1 MRWRNKCLQNP
12 LPGQGKD
19 GRFIACLR
27 QFVSVLVNDN
37 WLNVQYAFS
46 LRFSCCMP
54 SVTSA
59 VTATDPFAALNAQ
72 QRVAVEHDIGADA
85 QDLRPLLVIAG
96 AGSGKTNTLAHRVAK
111 LILNG
116 VDPQRILLL
125 TFSRRAAVEMERRT
139 GQVLHRIMGL
149 ASTRQP
155 PSLPWSGT
163 FHSIGAR
170 LLRDYAGR
178 IGLDDAFT
186 INDRG
191 DSEDLL
197 GLIRHDMGL
206 SSTQKRFPLKGTCLA
221 IYSRVVNTQDSLS
234 EVLQHVFPWCSE
246 WESELNALFGNYV
259 DAKQAQNVLD
269 YDDLLLFWSEMV
281 ADEELAL
288 DVGGRFDHVLVDE
301 YQDTNR
307 LQASILLGMKPS
319 GRGVTVVGDDAQS
332 IYSFRGATIRNILDF
347 PNQFSQPA
355 RVVTLDRNYRST
367 QPILDASNAVIAAA
381 VERHAKTLWTE
392 KVSTSKPQL
401 VLIPDEAEQAR
412 WVVNRVL
419 EQRESG
425 LTLKSQAVLFRTSSH
440 SAALE
445 LELVRRN
452 VPFVKFG
459 GLKFLEA
466 SHIKDMLA
474 ILRFAQNPN
483 GRMAGF
489 RVTQLISGIGPATAA
504 KILDLI
510 SEAIEPVPALEAF
523 QAPSSA
529 AGEWQAFVQ
538 LYAALRSPDLA
549 WPADI
554 NLARDWYLMQLDRIH
569 EDAQVRAADVEQLAQ
584 LAAGYASRERFLTEI
599 TLDPPE
605 ATSDR
610 AGPPLLDEDYLIL
623 STIHSSKGQEWK
635 SVHVLNVV
643 DGCIPSDMSTGTSA
657 DIEEERRLLYV
668 AMTRAKEHLHLIVP
682 QRLFVTQQSMHG
694 DRHVYASRTR
704 FIPAGMVKYFE
715 ECVWFSA
722 NQSGARTPMPDSVKM
737 LVRDRARKTWG

>member
-1 MRWRNKCLQNP
+1 M
-12 LPGQGKD
+12 
-19 GRFIACLR
+19 
-27 QFVSVLVNDN
+27 
-37 WLNVQYAFS
+37 
-46 LRFSCCMP
+46 
-54 SVTSA
+54 
-59 VTATDPFAALNAQ
+59 
-72 QRVAVEHDIGADA
+72 
-85 QDLRPLLVIAG
+85 LVIAG

-111 LILNG
+111 LILDG
-116 VDPQRILLL
+116 TDPQRILLL
-125 TFSRRAAVEMERRT
+125 TFSRRAAVEMERRA

-149 ASTRQP
+149 ASSGQH

-178 IGLDDAFT
+178 IGLEEAFT

-206 SSTQKRFPLKGTCLA
+206 TSTKNRFPLKGTCLS
-221 IYSRVVNTQDSLS
+221 IYSRVVNTRDSLN
-234 EVLQHVFPWCSE
+234 EVLQTVFPWCSE
-246 WESELNALFGNYV
+246 WQAELNALFGNYV

-281 ADEELAL
+281 AEEELAL

-307 LQASILLGMKPS
+307 LQASILSGMKPS

-347 PNQFSQPA
+347 PNQFTQPA

-367 QPILDASNAVIAAA
+367 EPILNASNAVIAEA
-381 VERHAKTLWTE
+381 VERYAKTLWTD

-401 VLIPDEAEQAR
+401 ILIPDEAEQAR

-419 EQRESG
+419 EHREAG

-474 ILRFAQNPN
+474 ILRLAQNHR
-483 GRMAGF
+483 GRIAGF
-489 RVTQLISGIGPATAA
+489 RVTQLIAGIGPATAA
-504 KILDLI
+504 KIFDMMDQ
-510 SEAIEPVPALEAF
+510 ADDPVASLKAF
-523 QAPSSA
+523 LPPSSA
-529 AGEWQAFVQ
+529 AGEWQSFVQ
-538 LYAALRSPDLA
+538 LYVALRNPKLA

-554 NLARDWYLMQLDRIH
+554 DLAKSWYLTQLDRIH
-569 EDAQVRAADVEQLAQ
+569 DDAQVHAADVEQLAQ

-610 AGPPLLDEDYLIL
+610 SGPPLLDDDYLIL

-643 DGCIPSDMSTGTSA
+643 DGCIPSDMSTGSSA

-682 QRLFVTQQSMHG
+682 QRFYVKQQPMNG
-694 DRHVYASRTR
+694 DRHVYATRTR
-704 FIPAGMVKYFE
+704 FIPRGMASHFE

-722 NQSGARTPMPDSVKM
+722 DQSGTRTPMPDSVKM
-737 LVRDRARKTWG
+737 LVRERARKTWG